1 MNKVLITG
9 GAGFI
14 GCNAAKR
21 FLNQGNEV
29 IVFDNLSRKGA
40 DKNLN
45 WLRKQTDRLVFVKG
59 DIRNKNCTD
68 ALFKNFGKID
78 LVLHMAAQVAVTTS
92 VSNPREDFEIN
103 ALGALNLLEA
113 IRLSKQRPVVINAS
127 TNKVYGGMEHVKV
140 REAQRRYHYT
150 QFPRGI
156 SEKESLSFCSPYGCS
171 KGAAEQYILDY
182 SKIYGI
188 KTVNF
193 RQSCIYGPR
202 QFGVEDQGWVAHF
215 IIASVL
221 KKKITIYGD
230 GKQVRDILYIDDLI
244 DAFIKVYRNINKTN
258 GKSYNIGGGKYNS
271 VSLLEFIDLLE
282 DSSNKK
288 VKSKFRGWRPAD
300 QRIYISDIRLAKKD
314 FDWTPKVDIKKGI
327 NLLFKWIKENKGLFN
342 DF

>member
-21 FLNQGNEV
+21 FLERGDEV
-29 IVFDNLSRKGA
+29 IVFDNLSRKGT

-45 WLRKQTDRLVFVKG
+45 WLKKQNGHLIFVKG
-59 DIRNKNCTD
+59 DIRSRNSVN

-92 VSNPREDFEIN
+92 VVSPREDFEIN
-103 ALGALNLLEA
+103 ALGTLNLLEA
-113 IRLSKQRPVVINAS
+113 IRASKVRPVIINAS
-127 TNKVYGGMEHVKV
+127 TNKVYGGMESIKVK
-140 REAQRRYHYT
+140 EGQKRYQYK
-150 QFPRGI
+150 QLPYGI
-156 SEKESLSFCSPYGCS
+156 SERELISFCSPYGCS